1 MNHFLKSVQKNK
13 NIRMGVLFCS
23 FMFVQFIILRM
34 SNQAGRG
41 YLEEQRQEL
50 VYLFIQLVVIGGFFS
65 HALIKSKVQSEK
77 ACKGATLVS
86 LALCMAGTA
95 VMLFSPAAS
104 LFYLMV
110 TGLSVFFLGFT
121 GGAVYCQLASLNA
134 DKARTGLCVG
144 AGYAAAVALQFCLQ
158 LQWTVIPALSVMLVV
173 AFGALG
179 FLLLKSTEPLAL
191 PEQKESQTDIA
202 PPSLLFYTSVIT
214 LALLLFTSYYNS
226 YIHHLQIASGYT
238 DYNVYTWP
246 RLLMIPAILLF
257 GFLGDLRGGKYLP
270 LGTLCVVVVALLNTV
285 LLGRETYILNM
296 CLYYVA
302 ITAVIAYYNLTFTRL
317 AARTRHP
324 AIWVV
329 MGRVIDSATVV
340 LGMTLKF
347 STFSQAAILM
357 TDIAALVVAI
367 IMMTLTG
374 AFDLSEHARHEAQF
388 VSETAPVHEPQTETE
403 TDPFSAIQESYR
415 ITPSEMKV
423 LRELVGTD
431 DKQDAIALRLNIS
444 VSTLRHHITS
454 IYKKTGTQTRSAL
467 CKLVMN
473 Q

>member
-1 MNHFLKSVQKNK
+1 
-13 NIRMGVLFCS
+13 
-23 FMFVQFIILRM
+23 M

-41 YLEEQRQEL
+41 YLEEQYQEF
-50 VYLFIQLVVIGGFFS
+50 VYLFIQLVVIGGFFI
-65 HALIKSKVQSEK
+65 HALIRTKVRSEK
-77 ACKGATLVS
+77 NYKRLTLVS
-86 LALCMAGTA
+86 LALCMTGTA
-95 VMLFSPAAS
+95 VMLFSSAAS
-104 LFYLMV
+104 LFYLAV

-121 GGAVYCQLASLNA
+121 GGAVYSQLVSLTAN
-134 DKARTGLCVG
+134 KARAGFCIGT
-144 AGYAAAVALQFCLQ
+144 GYAAAVALQFCLQ
-158 LQWTVIPALSVMLVV
+158 LQWTVVPALSVMLAVS
-173 AFGALG
+173 FGALG
-179 FLLLKSTEPLAL
+179 FLLLKSTEA
-191 PEQKESQTDIA
+191 
-202 PPSLLFYTSVIT
+202 
-214 LALLLFTSYYNS
+214 S

-257 GFLGDLRGGKYLP
+257 GFLGDLRGGKFLP

-302 ITAVIAYYNLTFTRL
+302 VTAVIAYYNLTFIRL

-324 AIWVV
+324 AVWAV
-329 MGRVIDSATVV
+329 MGRVIDSAAVV

-347 STFSQAAILM
+347 STFSQAAVLM

-374 AFDLSEHARHEAQF
+374 AFDLSEHARHEAQS
-388 VSETAPVHEPQTETE
+388 VPETAPVPEPQTETE
-403 TDPFSAIQESYR
+403 TDPCSAIQEIYR

-423 LRELVGTD
+423 LRELVSTD
-431 DKQDAIALRLNIS
+431 DKQDVIASRLNIS
-444 VSTLRHHITS
+444 VSTLRHHVTS

-473 Q
+473 N

>member
-1 MNHFLKSVQKNK
+1 MNQFLQSIQKNN
-13 NIRMGVLFCS
+13 NIRMSVLFSS
-23 FMFVQFIILRM
+23 FMFIQFIILRM

-41 YLEEQRQEL
+41 YLEEQYQEF
-50 VYLFIQLVVIGGFFS
+50 VYLFIQLVVIGGFFI
-65 HALIKSKVQSEK
+65 HALIRTKVRSEK
-77 ACKGATLVS
+77 NYKRLTLVS
-86 LALCMAGTA
+86 LALCMTGTA
-95 VMLFSPAAS
+95 VMLFSSAAS
-104 LFYLMV
+104 LFYLAV

-121 GGAVYCQLASLNA
+121 GGAVYSQIVSLTAN
-134 DKARTGLCVG
+134 KARAGFCIGT
-144 AGYAAAVALQFCLQ
+144 GYAAAVALQFCLQ
-158 LQWTVIPALSVMLVV
+158 LQWTVVPALSVMLAVS
-173 AFGALG
+173 FGALG
-179 FLLLKSTEPLAL
+179 FLLL
-191 PEQKESQTDIA
+191 
-202 PPSLLFYTSVIT
+202 
-214 LALLLFTSYYNS
+214 NS

-257 GFLGDLRGGKYLP
+257 GFLGDLRGGKFLP

-302 ITAVIAYYNLTFTRL
+302 VTAVIAYYNLTFIRL

-324 AIWVV
+324 AVWAV
-329 MGRVIDSATVV
+329 MGRVIDSAAVV

-347 STFSQAAILM
+347 STFSQAAVLM

-374 AFDLSEHARHEAQF
+374 AFDLSEHARHEAQS
-388 VSETAPVHEPQTETE
+388 VPETAPVPEPQTETE
-403 TDPFSAIQESYR
+403 TDPCSAIQEIYR

-423 LRELVGTD
+423 LRELVSTD
-431 DKQDAIALRLNIS
+431 DKQDVIASRLNIS
-444 VSTLRHHITS
+444 VSTLRHHVTS

-473 Q
+473 N

>member
-1 MNHFLKSVQKNK
+1 MNQFLQSIQKNN
-13 NIRMGVLFCS
+13 NIRMSVLFSS
-23 FMFVQFIILRM
+23 FMFIQFIILRM

-41 YLEEQRQEL
+41 YLEEQYQEF
-50 VYLFIQLVVIGGFFS
+50 VYLFIQLVVIGGFFI
-65 HALIKSKVQSEK
+65 HALIRTKVRSEK
-77 ACKGATLVS
+77 NYKRLTLVS
-86 LALCMAGTA
+86 LALCMTGTA
-95 VMLFSPAAS
+95 VMLFSSAAS
-104 LFYLMV
+104 LFYLAV

-121 GGAVYCQLASLNA
+121 GGAVYSQIVSLTAN
-134 DKARTGLCVG
+134 KARAGFCIGT
-144 AGYAAAVALQFCLQ
+144 GYAAAVALQFCLQ
-158 LQWTVIPALSVMLVV
+158 LQWTVVPALSVMLAVS
-173 AFGALG
+173 FGALG
-179 FLLLKSTEPLAL
+179 FLLLKSTEALAA
-191 PEQKESQTDIA
+191 PEQEQDFATR
-202 PPSLLFYTSVIT
+202 PLLFFTSVIT
-214 LALLLFTSYYNS
+214 LALLIFTSYYNS

-257 GFLGDLRGGKYLP
+257 GFLGDLRGGKFLP

-302 ITAVIAYYNLTFTRL
+302 VTAVIAYYNLTFIRL

-324 AIWVV
+324 AVWAV
-329 MGRVIDSATVV
+329 MGRVIDSAAVV

-347 STFSQAAILM
+347 STFSQAAVLM

-374 AFDLSEHARHEAQF
+374 AFDLPEHARHEAQS
-388 VSETAPVHEPQTETE
+388 VPETAPVPEPQTETE
-403 TDPFSAIQESYR
+403 TDPCSAIQEIYR

-423 LRELVGTD
+423 LRELVSTD
-431 DKQDAIALRLNIS
+431 DKQDVIASRLNIS
-444 VSTLRHHITS
+444 VSTLRHHVTS

-473 Q
+473 N